1 MSGFPTP
8 LALMGTMEWVII
20 LIVALLIFGA
30 TRLPK
35 LARAMGSSVSE
46 FKKGMKEG
54 DAEPSP
60 PQETPEAKK

>member
-1 MSGFPTP
+1 MSAFPTP

-60 PQETPEAKK
+60 PQETTETKK

>member
-1 MSGFPTP
+1 MSAFPTP

-46 FKKGMKEG
+46 FKKWMREG

-60 PQETPEAKK
+60 PQETSETKK